1 MSHPIRTSIMQPMGW
16 EHNMK
21 IREVRSRYQKGG
33 HKPGYVLDLA
43 YFLKGKCIIILIL
56 YSQGIVFKCSRPRAR
71 RLVLC
76 DIQLCL
82 TWLWWVSRIEK
93 KS

>member
-33 HKPGYVLDLA
+33 HKPGYVLHLA
-43 YFLKGKCIIILIL
+43 YLSKGKCIIILIL
-56 YSQGIVFKCSRPRAR
+56 YSQGIVYSMFPPPRSS
-71 RLVLC
+71 
-76 DIQLCL
+76 
-82 TWLWWVSRIEK
+82 SRIV
-93 KS
+93 

>member
-1 MSHPIRTSIMQPMGW
+1 MHNNIDFIPRELSI
-16 EHNMK
+16 
-21 IREVRSRYQKGG
+21 V
-33 HKPGYVLDLA
+33 
-43 YFLKGKCIIILIL
+43 
-56 YSQGIVFKCSRPRAR
+56 CSRPRAR

-93 KS
+93 KSWIVWGAHKDHVTKELSSNKLSPSKISNREI